1 VSEVVHKTFVDVNE
15 KGTEAAAVTM
25 PMLAGSAAPKKS
37 VEFKVDRPFLFLIRD
52 LPTKTTLFMGRVVD
66 PR

>member
-1 VSEVVHKTFVDVNE
+1 
-15 KGTEAAAVTM
+15 M
-25 PMLAGSAAPKKS
+25 PMMAGSAPPKMN
-37 VEFKVDRPFLFLIRD
+37 VEFKVDRPFLVLIRD